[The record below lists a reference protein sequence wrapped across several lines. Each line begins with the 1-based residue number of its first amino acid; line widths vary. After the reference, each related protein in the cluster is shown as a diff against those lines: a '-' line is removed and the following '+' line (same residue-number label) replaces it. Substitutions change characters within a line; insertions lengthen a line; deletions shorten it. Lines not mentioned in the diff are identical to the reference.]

1 MDDTSLA
8 AKSELEK
15 LKEIELDR
23 HVIGTI
29 DKNDQSKENLQKF
42 PETGSIMQITIIIK
56 MPYHQQ
62 RCACL
67 FDIRGRC
74 EQWKKVI
81 FEFSNSP
88 FLIGRIQQYIY
99 SVRIVKWLRLE
110 FIFSQKF

>member
-1 MDDTSLA
+1 MNTSKQCKIQSPTLRKPLCRSMFVMYLGLSLSKLQSIDACSINQYA

-29 DKNDQSKENLQKF
+29 DKKF

-74 EQWKKVI
+74 EQWKKVC
-81 FEFSNSP
+81 
-88 FLIGRIQQYIY
+88 
-99 SVRIVKWLRLE
+99 VVHT
-110 FIFSQKF
+110 